1 MDILEHEN
9 QFKKKLQMVEKE
21 NQDLMNKINEYVRCI
36 EAVREQFT
44 DVQSKL
50 NIGSS
55 FFNINFDNTVFIS
68 FEKTNL
74 ECENRFKEII
84 QRKEKENEDLMNKIN
99 EYERSVQ
106 AYRQKQIEF

>member
-1 MDILEHEN
+1 MSTNVVLN
-9 QFKKKLQMVEKE
+9 V
-21 NQDLMNKINEYVRCI
+21 
-36 EAVREQFT
+36 VREEFT
-44 DVQSKL
+44 DVQAKL
-50 NIGSS
+50 NVGSS
-55 FFNINFDNTVFIS
+55 FFNINFDNKVFIS

-106 AYRQKQIEF
+106 AYRQKQIDDRSNFDVICCFVDLFCFLTFVFVRLS